1 MSASNSKGAGE
12 AFRLMDRPGAYGHY
26 PHARRVGDLLFVSG
40 MSCRRTDNTH
50 AGVIIHEDGS
60 FEANIEEQ
68 TEALLQNMKIIV
80 ERCGGSMDQL
90 VDLTTFLVSMN
101 DFKGYNTVYNRWFDA
116 ESGPARTT
124 VAVAE
129 LPHPHLLIE
138 MKVIV
143 ALNGSTN

>member
-1 MSASNSKGAGE
+1 
-12 AFRLMDRPGAYGHY
+12 MDRPGAYGHY

-40 MSCRRTDNTH
+40 MSCWRPDNTH
-50 AGVIIHEDGS
+50 AGVIIHDDGS

-101 DFKGYNTVYNRWFDA
+101 DFKGYNTVYNRWFEA
-116 ESGPARTT
+116 ESGPTRTT

-143 ALNGSTN
+143 ALGGSTD

>member
-1 MSASNSKGAGE
+1 MSEDGPFITDAGPS
-12 AFRLMDRPGAYGHY
+12 AVGAY
-26 PHARRVGDLLFVSG
+26 PHLHRVGDLLFVSG
-40 MSCRRTDNTH
+40 MSCRRPDNTH
-50 AGVIIHEDGS
+50 AGVIIHDDGS

-80 ERCGGSMDQL
+80 ERCGGSMDHL

-101 DFKGYNTVYNRWFDA
+101 DFKGYNSVYNRWFDA

-143 ALNGSTN
+143 ALDGSTD

>member
-1 MSASNSKGAGE
+1 
-12 AFRLMDRPGAYGHY
+12 
-26 PHARRVGDLLFVSG
+26 
-40 MSCRRTDNTH
+40 
-50 AGVIIHEDGS
+50 
-60 FEANIEEQ
+60 
-68 TEALLQNMKIIV
+68 MKIIV

-143 ALNGSTN
+143 ALDGSTD

>member
-1 MSASNSKGAGE
+1 
-12 AFRLMDRPGAYGHY
+12 
-26 PHARRVGDLLFVSG
+26 
-40 MSCRRTDNTH
+40 MSCRRPDNTH
-50 AGVIIHEDGS
+50 AGVVVYEDGS

-80 ERCGGSMDQL
+80 ERCGGSMDHL

-101 DFKGYNTVYNRWFDA
+101 DFTGYNTVYNRWFDA

-143 ALNGSTN
+143 ALDGSTD

>member
-1 MSASNSKGAGE
+1 MSASNSKGAGQ
-12 AFRLMDRPGAYGHY
+12 AFRFMDRPGAYGHY

-40 MSCRRTDNTH
+40 MSCRRPDNTH
-50 AGVIIHEDGS
+50 AGVVVHEDGS

-116 ESGPARTT
+116 ETGPARTT

-143 ALNGSTN
+143 ALTSSTD

>member
-1 MSASNSKGAGE
+1 
-12 AFRLMDRPGAYGHY
+12 MDRPGAYGHY

-40 MSCRRTDNTH
+40 MSCRRPDNTH
-50 AGVIIHEDGS
+50 AGVIIRDDGS

-143 ALNGSTN
+143 ALDGSTD

>member
-1 MSASNSKGAGE
+1 
-12 AFRLMDRPGAYGHY
+12 
-26 PHARRVGDLLFVSG
+26 
-40 MSCRRTDNTH
+40 MSCRRPDNTH
-50 AGVIIHEDGS
+50 AGVIIHDDGS

-90 VDLTTFLVSMN
+90 VDLTTFSSQHEGLRWLQQRLQPLVRR
-101 DFKGYNTVYNRWFDA
+101 NR
-116 ESGPARTT
+116 PARTT

-143 ALNGSTN
+143 ALDGSTD